1 MFYSG
6 TEGEDFMSNDPDIVK
21 TLREEEHLGKLQYH
35 SSTATNNTVLSN
47 QFVEQKQYVPTNTK
61 GTSRYEPK
69 RTIIDLVSPQ
79 EKYETIFENF
89 SVAITLADNEERIVS
104 WNKYTEELLNMQEAD
119 LFMTPVHSLYPPEEW
134 EKIRN
139 ENVRQKGI
147 RYRMETRMLRK
158 NQGSFDVDLSICILK
173 GFKGEIVG
181 SVAIITD
188 ITELKK
194 VEKELKESEKKYRTI
209 FDNSAVAITMTDE
222 QERIISWNKYAETL
236 LGMNKEDL
244 FLKPVRDLYPDSEW
258 KKIRSQ
264 HIRQKGMHHHL
275 ETKIQK
281 KDNEQIDV
289 DISLSVLKN
298 HEDRVVGSIGVMKD
312 ISVRKRIEK
321 ILEESEKKFK
331 LLYEKAPVPYHTLS
345 PDGHITDVN
354 EKWCQAFGFT
364 KDEVCGKSIF
374 DFVSEKEKPSA
385 QTSFAQK
392 ISEGKIYTGGRE
404 REYLTKNGEKKLFVA
419 HDFFLF
425 DENGK
430 VISVYTTMEDI
441 TENKQAE
448 QALKEKINELER
460 YKTITVNREMK
471 MMELKNEINELYVKL
486 NQKPK
491 Y

>member
-1 MFYSG
+1 M
-6 TEGEDFMSNDPDIVK
+6 NKDPDIVK
-21 TLREEEHLGKLQYH
+21 TLREEERLGKLQNH
-35 SSTATNNTVLSN
+35 TSICTDGAVLSN
-47 QFVEQKQYVPTNTK
+47 QFVEQKEYVPTNTK
-61 GTSRYEPK
+61 EPSHYEPK

-79 EKYETIFENF
+79 EKFETIFENF
-89 SVAITLADNEERIVS
+89 SVAITLADNQERIIS
-104 WNKYTEELLNMQEAD
+104 WNKYTEELLNMQESD
-119 LFMTPVHSLYPPEEW
+119 LFMKPVSALYPPEEW
-134 EKIRN
+134 EKIRK

-147 RYRMETRMLRK
+147 RYRMETKMLRK
-158 NQGSFDVDLSICILK
+158 NVEPFEVDLSICILK

-222 QERIISWNKYAETL
+222 HEKIISWNKYAETL
-236 LGMNKEDL
+236 LGMNKDDL
-244 FLKPVRDLYPDSEW
+244 FQKPVRDLYPVSEW
-258 KKIRSQ
+258 KKIRAQ
-264 HIRQKGMHHHL
+264 NIRQKGMQHHL

-281 KDNEQIDV
+281 KNNEQIDV

-298 HEDRVVGSIGVMKD
+298 HEDQVVGSIGVMKD
-312 ISVRKRIEK
+312 ISDRKRTEK
-321 ILEESEKKFK
+321 NLEESEKKFK

-345 PDGHITDVN
+345 PNGLITDVN
-354 EKWCQAFGFT
+354 EKWCQAFGYT

-374 DFVSEKEKPSA
+374 DFISEQEKTSA
-385 QTSFAQK
+385 QKSFAQK
-392 ISEGKIYTGGRE
+392 ISGGKSYTGGHE
-404 REYLTKNGEKKLFVA
+404 REYLTKTGEKKLLVA

-425 DENGK
+425 DKNGK

-471 MMELKNEINELYVKL
+471 MMELKNEINELYEKL
-486 NQKPK
+486 HQKPK

>member
-1 MFYSG
+1 M
-6 TEGEDFMSNDPDIVK
+6 TNEPDIVQI
-21 TLREEEHLGKLQYH
+21 LREEERLGTLQ
-35 SSTATNNTVLSN
+35 SSPSTATDTTMVSPSS
-47 QFVEQKQYVPTNTK
+47 VHQKTTQTTTSKP
-61 GTSRYEPK
+61 TSRYEPK

-79 EKYETIFENF
+79 EKFETIFENF
-89 SVAITLADNEERIVS
+89 SVAITLADTEERIVS

-119 LFMTPVHSLYPPEEW
+119 LFMKPVRTLYPVEEW
-134 EKIRN
+134 EKIRK

-147 RYRMETRMLRK
+147 RYRMETKMIRK
-158 NQGSFDVDLSICILK
+158 NHGAFDVDLSICILK
-173 GFKGEIVG
+173 GFKGELVG

-222 QERIISWNKYAETL
+222 HERIISWNRYAELL

-244 FLKPVRDLYPDSEW
+244 LLKPVRDLYPEVEW

-264 HIRQKGMHHHL
+264 HIRQKGMQHHL
-275 ETKIQK
+275 ETKILK
-281 KDNEQIDV
+281 KNNEQLDV

-298 HEDRVVGSIGVMKD
+298 HEDQVVGSIGVMKD
-312 ISVRKRIEK
+312 ISARKRIEK
-321 ILEESEKKFK
+321 TLEESEKKFK

-345 PDGHITDVN
+345 PEGSITDVN
-354 EKWCQAFGFT
+354 EKWCQAFGYT
-364 KDEVCGKSIF
+364 KDEICGKSIF
-374 DFVSEKEKPSA
+374 DFISEKEKTSA
-385 QTSFAQK
+385 QKSFAQK
-392 ISEGKIYTGGRE
+392 ISEGKSYTGGRE

-425 DENGK
+425 DETGK
-430 VISVYTTMEDI
+430 VLSVYTTMEDI
-441 TENKQAE
+441 TENKQIE
-448 QALKEKINELER
+448 QALKVKVNELER

-471 MMELKNEINELYVKL
+471 MMELKNEINELYIKQ

>member
-1 MFYSG
+1 MK
-6 TEGEDFMSNDPDIVK
+6 NDPEIVNI
-21 TLREEEHLGKLQYH
+21 LREEERVGKLQNRT
-35 SSTATNNTVLSN
+35 STPTNGAGLSN
-47 QFVEQKQYVPTNTK
+47 TFVEQNEYVPTNTNE
-61 GTSRYEPK
+61 TSRYEPK

-79 EKYETIFENF
+79 EKYETIFDNYT
-89 SVAITLADNEERIVS
+89 VAITLADNEERIVS
-104 WNKYTEELLNMQEAD
+104 WNKYTEELLHMQESD
-119 LFMTPVHSLYPPEEW
+119 LFMKPVRSLYPPEEW
-134 EKIRN
+134 KKIRK

-147 RYRMETRMLRK
+147 RYRLETKMLRK
-158 NQGSFDVDLSICILK
+158 NVEPFDVDLSICILK

-222 QERIISWNKYAETL
+222 HEKIISWNKYAETL
-236 LGMNKEDL
+236 LGMNKDDL
-244 FLKPVRDLYPDSEW
+244 YLKPVRDLYPASEW
-258 KKIRSQ
+258 KKIRLQ
-264 HIRQKGMHHHL
+264 NIRQKGMHHHL

-281 KDNEQIDV
+281 KNNEQIDV

-312 ISVRKRIEK
+312 ISDRKRTEK
-321 ILEESEKKFK
+321 NLEESEKKFK

-345 PDGHITDVN
+345 PDGLITDVN
-354 EKWCQAFGFT
+354 EKWCQAFGYT
-364 KDEVCGKSIF
+364 KTEVCGKLIF
-374 DFVSEKEKPSA
+374 DFISNHEKTSA
-385 QTSFAQK
+385 KKSFAQK
-392 ISEGKIYTGGRE
+392 ISAGKLYAGGHE
-404 REYLTKNGEKKLFVA
+404 RQYLTKTGEKKLFVA

-425 DENGK
+425 DENEK

-448 QALKEKINELER
+448 QALKEKISELER

-471 MMELKNEINELYVKL
+471 MMELKNEINDLYTKL
-486 NQKPK
+486 HQKPK

>member
-1 MFYSG
+1 M
-6 TEGEDFMSNDPDIVK
+6 TDEPDIVQI
-21 TLREEEHLGKLQYH
+21 LREEERLGTLQ
-35 SSTATNNTVLSN
+35 SSPSTATDTTMVSPPSGH
-47 QFVEQKQYVPTNTK
+47 QKTPQTTTSKP
-61 GTSRYEPK
+61 TSRYEPK

-79 EKYETIFENF
+79 EKFETIFENF

-119 LFMTPVHSLYPPEEW
+119 LFMKPVRTLYPHEEW
-134 EKIRN
+134 EKIRK

-147 RYRMETRMLRK
+147 RYRMETKMIRK
-158 NQGSFDVDLSICILK
+158 DHGAFDVDLSICILK
-173 GFKGEIVG
+173 GFKGELVG

-222 QERIISWNKYAETL
+222 HERIISWNRYAELL

-244 FLKPVRDLYPDSEW
+244 LLKPVRDLYPEAEW

-264 HIRQKGMHHHL
+264 HIRQKGMQHHL
-275 ETKIQK
+275 ETKILK
-281 KDNEQIDV
+281 KNNEQLDV

-312 ISVRKRIEK
+312 ISARKRIEK

-345 PDGHITDVN
+345 PEGSITDVN
-354 EKWCQAFGFT
+354 EKWCQAFGYT

-374 DFVSEKEKPSA
+374 DFISEKEKTSA
-385 QTSFAQK
+385 QKSFAQK
-392 ISEGKIYTGGRE
+392 ISEGKSYTGGRE

-425 DENGK
+425 DETGK
-430 VISVYTTMEDI
+430 VLSVYTTMEDI
-441 TENKQAE
+441 TENKQIE
-448 QALKEKINELER
+448 QALKVKVNELER

-471 MMELKNEINELYVKL
+471 MMELKNEINELYIKQ